1 MTLYM
6 DMIGFT
12 VRPCWVGR
20 GCLTLSV
27 AVSGIVRWMTD
38 TDAYLDPFSW
48 CFLAWYEDVELER
61 NGSGTA
67 SGLLLHFDSEIA
79 GG

>member
-48 CFLAWYEDVELER
+48 
-61 NGSGTA
+61 
-67 SGLLLHFDSEIA
+67 
-79 GG
+79 